1 MITRYKCTNIDTGEV
16 FIGKSDQVS
25 EHIGIHQ
32 TSVTKYVHA
41 RMIYHKVWKIEK
53 YDGVYRVN
61 TVDYSEYNAEQLKK
75 LQEPEN
81 ITKLRTLWDA
91 YKSGRSVTLNLNTI
105 ADEFNVHPKA
115 IIKALEK
122 EGKI

>member
-32 TSVTKYVHA
+32 TSVTKYEQ
-41 RMIYHKVWKIEK
+41 RGMIYHKVWEIKK
-53 YDGVYRVN
+53 YDGAYRDN

-81 ITKLRTLWDA
+81 ITKLLTLWDA

-122 EGKI
+122 EGKK